1 MYYLNQV
8 PPQTPPTRLG
18 PGTPVHWSR
27 VSSGHQYGW
36 HDGRLHALASVA
48 LAPGA
53 TYVGRWTIP
62 LRVDGAP
69 ATIAGGLFHAA
80 NPSLVWFWPILVV
93 LACVFAALRLGRP
106 ELDLRLARGLGLVAL
121 VAFLVVG
128 AGQQLHGRPTV
139 SVGQLIVFAAIVA
152 FGAWALR
159 RLALRR
165 HGWFTFFLIAVA
177 AIWEGASSIT
187 VLLDGYVLLAL
198 PALRGPRRGGRLPGG
213 GRRSAAAGL
222 PDGRAAGARLTVAG
236 ASVRGRGPRRARLG
250 RRARVGRRR
259 LALAAAGAL
268 VVTAAGCGSQHSS
281 ATGTAGI
288 PPALLHEAR
297 PIGRGPQFHPPATGS
312 VIGPCRRHRGPRDG
326 VHVEVFAANR
336 VVLLAAGIGVAPSV
350 RSHRGPDR
358 PGRLLRRS
366 GDAGAHRG
374 RAAASREPPD
384 PGRPCFGRGA
394 SL

>member
-1 MYYLNQV
+1 MLAVGAVLGAALLLAPAADAHGPIDPAASRYEAHLSSLPAGMQAKVIDGDLRMWLKVDPGHTVVVLDYTGAPYLRFSRTGIEVNQNSAMYYLNQV
-8 PPQTPPTRLG
+8 PPQTPPIHSG
-18 PGTPVHWSR
+18 PSAPVHWSQ

-69 ATIAGGLFHAA
+69 ATIAGGLFHAG

-93 LACVFAALRLGRP
+93 LACVFAALRLGRS

-152 FGAWALR
+152 FGIWALR
-159 RLALRR
+159 RLALGR

-198 PALRGPRRGGRLPGG
+198 PALV
-213 GRRSAAAGL
+213 A
-222 PDGRAAGARLTVAG
+222 RAAVVA
-236 ASVRGRGPRRARLG
+236 
-250 RRARVGRRR
+250 
-259 LALAAAGAL
+259 
-268 VVTAAGCGSQHSS
+268 C
-281 ATGTAGI
+281 
-288 PPALLHEAR
+288 
-297 PIGRGPQFHPPATGS
+297 
-312 VIGPCRRHRGPRDG
+312 
-326 VHVEVFAANR
+326 
-336 VVLLAAGIGVAPSV
+336 LAAGVGLVPLVFRMAERPARGSPTPAH
-350 RSHRGPDR
+350 RSQDADR
-358 PGRLLRRS
+358 EELDWDDEHAW
-366 GDAGAHRG
+366 DAGI
-374 RAAASREPPD
+374 
-384 PGRPCFGRGA
+384 
-394 SL
+394 

>member
-1 MYYLNQV
+1 MCVESANRMSKLRRQSRVKSRGRMPHRPTLAGRLAVAVAAALLLPATAAAHGPVDPAASSYEAHVSSLPAGMQAKVIDGDQRMWLTVGPRRTVVVLDYTGAPYLRFSPRGVEVNQNSAMYYLNQV
-8 PPQTPPTRLG
+8 PPQTPPTHSG
-18 PGTPVHWSR
+18 PGTLLHWNR

-53 TYVGRWTIP
+53 TYIGRWTIP

-69 ATIAGGLFHAA
+69 ATIAGGLVHAA
-80 NPSLVWFWPILVV
+80 NPSLIWFWPILVV

-152 FGAWALR
+152 FGIWALR
-159 RLALRR
+159 RLALGR

-198 PALRGPRRGGRLPGG
+198 PAFV
-213 GRRSAAAGL
+213 A
-222 PDGRAAGARLTVAG
+222 RAAVVAC
-236 ASVRGRGPRRARLG
+236 L
-250 RRARVGRRR
+250 
-259 LALAAAGAL
+259 
-268 VVTAAGCGSQHSS
+268 
-281 ATGTAGI
+281 ATGVGLVPLVFRMAER
-288 PPALLHEAR
+288 PA
-297 PIGRGPQFHPPATGS
+297 RGS
-312 VIGPCRRHRGPRDG
+312 
-326 VHVEVFAANR
+326 
-336 VVLLAAGIGVAPSV
+336 
-350 RSHRGPDR
+350 RSRALR
-358 PGRLLRRS
+358 PGDVDREELDWDDERAW
-366 GDAGAHRG
+366 DAGV
-374 RAAASREPPD
+374 
-384 PGRPCFGRGA
+384 
-394 SL
+394 